1 MSSKSQKCPH
11 SLVEIFASFLQSPR
25 SPRSP
30 GAGLSKSPGQAAA
43 KSPSSNKSPGSL
55 SDLVGLTDDEL
66 RKLKISLLSES
77 SNKE

>member
-1 MSSKSQKCPH
+1 MSSQSSRNIC
-11 SLVEIFASFLQSPR
+11 LLQSPR

-55 SDLVGLTDDEL
+55 SEFVGLTDDEL